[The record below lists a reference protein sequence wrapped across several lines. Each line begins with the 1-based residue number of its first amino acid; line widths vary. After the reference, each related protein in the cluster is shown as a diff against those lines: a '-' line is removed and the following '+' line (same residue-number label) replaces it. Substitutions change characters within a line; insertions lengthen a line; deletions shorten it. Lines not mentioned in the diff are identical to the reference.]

1 MGTGL
6 KVLGVTVL
14 FVGAAGL
21 AAVGVY
27 FGYQSYLAF
36 KAGEIL
42 QAIYLV
48 IAASIF
54 LRK

>member
-1 MGTGL
+1 MNGI
-6 KVLGVTVL
+6 KVLLGIGVVVL
-14 FVGAAGL
+14 ALGLFAAGAFL
-21 AAVGVY
+21 
-27 FGYQSYLAF
+27 GYQSYLAF

>member
-1 MGTGL
+1 M
-6 KVLGVTVL
+6 KVLQVL
-14 FVGAAGL
+14 V
-21 AAVGVY
+21 AVGVMLLAVGL
-27 FGYQSYLAF
+27 FAAGVFLGYQSYLAF